1 MADGL
6 RAGQAGTPNRSRSV
20 KLPRPV
26 RRPARSSPKLDSS
39 DLEVIAQSQEA
50 HAPDRVPGLEGQ
62 DKGNQDTETLRAVHR
77 RSRVKMSPP
86 PPPPP
91 PPPPSS
97 SPLTSSLKES
107 TGPPSEEDIRI
118 RAVPQ
123 APKLIHKADLN
134 PDRVDR
140 SQYRVMSSSS
150 SADEPASVSQ
160 PPGAE
165 EYVRRSSLN
174 HAEERAQFRKLYSSD
189 SHGTQAEH
197 VNLVSSQSCKEHAAE
212 RGRFRNLYYSDNG
225 ENATSARQDILK
237 ASSATPVQYQQGEKD
252 EMSVVNAPV
261 QNKVLETSRSFGR
274 NAEKTTT
281 ADGVDLVKHLTE
293 HHEGVRLRQKAAS

>member
-50 HAPDRVPGLEGQ
+50 HAPDGVPSLEGQ
-62 DKGNQDTETLRAVHR
+62 DKDNQDTETLRAVHR
-77 RSRVKMSPP
+77 RSQVRM
-86 PPPPP
+86 P

-97 SPLTSSLKES
+97 LTSSLKEP
-107 TGPPSEEDIRI
+107 TNPPKEDI
-118 RAVPQ
+118 
-123 APKLIHKADLN
+123 N
-134 PDRVDR
+134 PDQIDR

-150 SADEPASVSQ
+150 VGEPASASQ
-160 PPGAE
+160 PPRAE
-165 EYVRRSSLN
+165 EYVRRSSLD

-189 SHGTQAEH
+189 SHGNQAEH
-197 VNLVSSQSCKEHAAE
+197 VNLVLSQSCKEHAAE

-225 ENATSARQDILK
+225 KDATSARQDILK

-252 EMSVVNAPV
+252 ETPVANAPV

-274 NAEKTTT
+274 NAEKATT

-293 HHEGVRLRQKAAS
+293 HHGVRLRRKAVP

>member
-39 DLEVIAQSQEA
+39 DLEAIVQSQEA
-50 HAPDRVPGLEGQ
+50 HAPDRLLGLEGQ
-62 DKGNQDTETLRAVHR
+62 DKDNQETETLRAVHR
-77 RSRVKMSPP
+77 RSRERMS
-86 PPPPP
+86 PPP

-97 SPLTSSLKES
+97 SSSSTSSPKES
-107 TGPPSEEDIRI
+107 TGPPSEGDIRI

-123 APKLIHKADLN
+123 APKLIHKADIN
-134 PDRVDR
+134 PDQADR
-140 SQYRVMSSSS
+140 SQYQVTSSS
-150 SADEPASVSQ
+150 SADEPASASQ

-165 EYVRRSSLN
+165 ENVRRSSLN
-174 HAEERAQFRKLYSSD
+174 YAEERAQFRKLYSSD
-189 SHGTQAEH
+189 SHGTRAEH
-197 VNLVSSQSCKEHAAE
+197 VNLVLSQSCKEHAAE

-225 ENATSARQDILK
+225 KDATSARQDILK

-252 EMSVVNAPV
+252 ETLVANAPV
-261 QNKVLETSRSFGR
+261 QNKVLETSISFGG
-274 NAEKTTT
+274 NAERTTT
-281 ADGVDLVKHLTE
+281 TDGVDLVKHLTG
-293 HHEGVRLRQKAAS
+293 HHDEVRLRRKAAPK

>member
-6 RAGQAGTPNRSRSV
+6 RAGQAGTPNGSRSV

-50 HAPDRVPGLEGQ
+50 HAPDRVPGLEGR
-62 DKGNQDTETLRAVHR
+62 DKDNQDTETLHAVHQ
-77 RSRVKMSPP
+77 RSRVRMSPP
-86 PPPPP
+86 PPT
-91 PPPPSS
+91 PPPSS
-97 SPLTSSLKES
+97 SLTSSLKES

-123 APKLIHKADLN
+123 APKLIHKADINLG
-134 PDRVDR
+134 RVDM
-140 SQYRVMSSSS
+140 SQHRVMSSSS
-150 SADEPASVSQ
+150 SADEPASASQ

-174 HAEERAQFRKLYSSD
+174 HTEERAQFRKLYSSD

-197 VNLVSSQSCKEHAAE
+197 VNLILSQSRKDHAAE

-225 ENATSARQDILK
+225 KDANSARQDILK
-237 ASSATPVQYQQGEKD
+237 ASSATPVQYQQREK
-252 EMSVVNAPV
+252 MKRRWPMLLS
-261 QNKVLETSRSFGR
+261 KTSC
-274 NAEKTTT
+274 
-281 ADGVDLVKHLTE
+281 
-293 HHEGVRLRQKAAS
+293 LRPQDPLAGMRKRPQPRMV